1 MNSPGGVSPIIVA
14 IDAMMIAAI
23 DAMMIVTIVIALFVI
38 AKTVGIE
45 RIRMH

>member
-1 MNSPGGVSPIIVA
+1 MNSPGGVSPIIV
-14 IDAMMIAAI
+14 AI